1 MPSAAAGE
9 PGPLIRL
16 RGVGKVY
23 DTGTQT
29 VVGLADVDLDIAAG
43 DFLAVMGPSG
53 SGKSTLMN
61 ILGCLDVP
69 TSGTYAIRGLPV
81 ESLSPAELA
90 RLRNREIGFVFQVFH
105 LLPRYTAQKNVELPL
120 MYAGVGRP
128 ERARR
133 ALEALRAVGI
143 EDRRDHLSN
152 QLSGGQK
159 QKVAIA
165 RALVNRPALLL
176 ADEPTGNLDSKSGEE
191 LMEIFARLN
200 AEGATV
206 VLVTH
211 DPAIAR
217 RAKRTVYIIDGR
229 LVTPEEYRER
239 RG

>member
-1 MPSAAAGE
+1 MESAAASE
-9 PGPLIRL
+9 PLLRL
-16 RGVGKVY
+16 RKVSKIY
-23 DTGTQT
+23 EAGAQA
-29 VVGLADVDLDIAAG
+29 VVGLTDVDLDIFPG

-69 TSGTYAIRGLPV
+69 TSGAYEIKGVPV
-81 ESLSPAELA
+81 SSLSPEALA
-90 RLRNREIGFVFQVFH
+90 DLRNREIGFIFQVFH
-105 LLPRYTAQKNVELPL
+105 LLPRYTAQRNVELPL
-120 MYAGVGRP
+120 LYAGVARE
-128 ERARR
+128 ERAKR

-143 EDRRDHLSN
+143 EGRKDHLSN

-191 LMEIFARLN
+191 LLAILARLN
-200 AEGATV
+200 ADGATI

-211 DPAIAR
+211 DLSIAR
-217 RAKRTVYIIDGR
+217 SARRIVYIIDGR
-229 LVTPEEYRER
+229 LVTSEEFREM

>member
-1 MPSAAAGE
+1 
-9 PGPLIRL
+9 
-16 RGVGKVY
+16 VGKVY
-23 DTGTQT
+23 ETGTQT
-29 VVGLADVDLDIAAG
+29 VVGLTDVDLDIAAG

-69 TSGTYAIRGLPV
+69 TSGTYAIKGLPV
-81 ESLSPAELA
+81 ETLSPEALA
-90 RLRNREIGFVFQVFH
+90 RIRNREIGFVFQVFH

-120 MYAGVGRP
+120 LYAGVGRQ

-133 ALEALRAVGI
+133 ALEALRTVGI
-143 EDRRDHLSN
+143 EDRREHLSN

-165 RALVNRPALLL
+165 RALVNSPALIL
-176 ADEPTGNLDSKSGEE
+176 ADEPTGNLDTRSGDE
-191 LMEIFARLN
+191 LMGIFDRLN
-200 AEGATV
+200 AEGATIV
-206 VLVTH
+206 VVTH

-217 RAKRTVYIIDGR
+217 KAKRTVYIIDGR
-229 LVTPEEYRER
+229 LVTPEEFREL

>member
-1 MPSAAAGE
+1 MGSAAASE
-9 PGPLIRL
+9 PLLRL

-23 DTGTQT
+23 EGEQP
-29 VVGLADVDLDIAAG
+29 VVGLEDVDLDIFPG

-69 TSGTYAIRGLPV
+69 TTGTYEIKGMPV
-81 ESLSPAELA
+81 TTLSQEALA
-90 RLRNREIGFVFQVFH
+90 AMRNREIGFIFQVFH
-105 LLPRYTAQKNVELPL
+105 LLPRYTALRNVELPL
-120 MYAGVGRP
+120 LYAGVGRE
-128 ERARR
+128 ERTRR
-133 ALEALRAVGI
+133 AMEALRSVGV
-143 EDRRDHLSN
+143 EERKNHLSN

-165 RALVNRPALLL
+165 RALVNRPSLLL

-191 LMEIFARLN
+191 LLAILTRLN
-200 AEGATV
+200 ASGATI

-217 RAKRTVYIIDGR
+217 NARRIVYIIDGR
-229 LVTPEEYRER
+229 LVTAEEYREI

>member
-1 MPSAAAGE
+1 LGSAAGSE
-9 PGPLIRL
+9 PLLRL

-23 DTGTQT
+23 EGEQP
-29 VVGLADVDLDIAAG
+29 VVGLEDVDLDIFPG

-69 TSGTYAIRGLPV
+69 TSGSYEIKGTPV
-81 ESLSPAELA
+81 TTLSQEALA
-90 RLRNREIGFVFQVFH
+90 AMRNREIGFIFQVFH
-105 LLPRYTAQKNVELPL
+105 LLPRYTALRNVELPL
-120 MYAGVGRP
+120 LYAGVGRE
-128 ERARR
+128 ERTRR
-133 ALEALRAVGI
+133 ALEALRAVGV
-143 EDRRDHLSN
+143 EDRKSHLSN

-165 RALVNRPALLL
+165 RALVNRPSLLL

-191 LMEIFARLN
+191 LLEILTHLN
-200 AEGATV
+200 ASGATI

-211 DPAIAR
+211 DLAIAR
-217 RAKRTVYIIDGR
+217 NARRIVYIIDGR
-229 LVTPEEYRER
+229 LVTPEEYREL

>member
-1 MPSAAAGE
+1 MPSAPASK
-9 PGPLIRL
+9 PDPLIRL

-23 DTGTQT
+23 ETGTQK
-29 VVGLADVDLDIAAG
+29 VVALADVDLDIAAG

-69 TSGTYAIRGLPV
+69 TSGTYAIKGVPV
-81 ESLSPAELA
+81 ETLSAGELA

-105 LLPRYTAQKNVELPL
+105 LLPRYTARKNVELPL
-120 MYAGVGRP
+120 MYAGVARP
-128 ERARR
+128 DRARR

-176 ADEPTGNLDSKSGEE
+176 ADEPTGNLDSKSGDE
-191 LMEIFARLN
+191 LMGIFDRLN
-200 AEGATV
+200 ASGATV

-229 LVTPEEYRER
+229 LVTAEEFRER

>member
-1 MPSAAAGE
+1 LGSAAASE
-9 PGPLIRL
+9 PLLRL

-23 DTGTQT
+23 EGEQP
-29 VVGLADVDLDIAAG
+29 VVGLEDVDLDIFPG

-69 TSGTYAIRGLPV
+69 TSGTYEIKGMPV
-81 ESLSPAELA
+81 ATLSQEALA
-90 RLRNREIGFVFQVFH
+90 AMRNREIGFIFQVFH
-105 LLPRYTAQKNVELPL
+105 LLPRYTALRNVELPL
-120 MYAGVGRP
+120 LYAGVGRE
-128 ERARR
+128 ERTRR
-133 ALEALRAVGI
+133 ALEALRAVGV
-143 EDRRDHLSN
+143 EDRKSHLSN

-165 RALVNRPALLL
+165 RALVNRPSLLL

-191 LMEIFARLN
+191 LLAILTHLN
-200 AEGATV
+200 ASGATI

-211 DPAIAR
+211 DIAIAR
-217 RAKRTVYIIDGR
+217 NARRIVYIIDGR
-229 LVTPEEYRER
+229 LVTSEEYRGL

>member
-1 MPSAAAGE
+1 LGSAAASE
-9 PGPLIRL
+9 PLLRL

-23 DTGTQT
+23 EGEQP
-29 VVGLADVDLDIAAG
+29 VVGLEDVDLDIFPG

-69 TSGTYAIRGLPV
+69 TTGTYEIKGMPV
-81 ESLSPAELA
+81 TRLSPEALAEM
-90 RLRNREIGFVFQVFH
+90 RNREIGFIFQVFH
-105 LLPRYTAQKNVELPL
+105 LLPRYTALRNVELPL
-120 MYAGVGRP
+120 LYAGVGRE
-128 ERARR
+128 ERTRR
-133 ALEALRAVGI
+133 AMEALRSVGV
-143 EDRRDHLSN
+143 EERKNHLSN

-165 RALVNRPALLL
+165 RALVNRPSLLL

-191 LMEIFARLN
+191 LLAILTRLN
-200 AEGATV
+200 ASGATI

-217 RAKRTVYIIDGR
+217 NARRIVYIIDGR
-229 LVTPEEYRER
+229 LVTAEEYREI

>member
-1 MPSAAAGE
+1 MPSA
-9 PGPLIRL
+9 PVSKPDPLIRL

-23 DTGTQT
+23 ETGTQK
-29 VVGLADVDLDIAAG
+29 VVALADVDLDIAAG

-69 TSGTYAIRGLPV
+69 TSGTYAIKGVPV
-81 ESLSPAELA
+81 ETLSPGELA

-105 LLPRYTAQKNVELPL
+105 LLPRYTARKNVELPL
-120 MYAGVGRP
+120 MYAGVARP
-128 ERARR
+128 DRARR

-176 ADEPTGNLDSKSGEE
+176 ADEPTGNLDSKSGDE
-191 LMEIFARLN
+191 LMGIFDRLN
-200 AEGATV
+200 TEGATV

-229 LVTPEEYRER
+229 LVTPEEFRER

>member
-1 MPSAAAGE
+1 LGSAAASE
-9 PGPLIRL
+9 PLLRL

-23 DTGTQT
+23 EGEQP
-29 VVGLADVDLDIAAG
+29 VVGLEDVDLDIFPG

-69 TSGTYAIRGLPV
+69 TSGTYEIKGMPV
-81 ESLSPAELA
+81 TTLSQEALA
-90 RLRNREIGFVFQVFH
+90 AMRNREIGFIFQVFH
-105 LLPRYTAQKNVELPL
+105 LLPRYTALRNVELPL
-120 MYAGVGRP
+120 LYAGVGRE
-128 ERARR
+128 ERTRR
-133 ALEALRAVGI
+133 ALEALRAVGV
-143 EDRRDHLSN
+143 EDRKSHLSN

-165 RALVNRPALLL
+165 RALVNRPSLLL

-191 LMEIFARLN
+191 LLAILTHLN
-200 AEGATV
+200 ASGATI

-211 DPAIAR
+211 DLAIAR
-217 RAKRTVYIIDGR
+217 NARRIVYIIDGH
-229 LVTPEEYRER
+229 LVTPEEYREL

>member
-1 MPSAAAGE
+1 MGSAAASE
-9 PGPLIRL
+9 PLLRL

-23 DTGTQT
+23 EGEQP
-29 VVGLADVDLDIAAG
+29 VVGLEDVDLDIFPG

-69 TSGTYAIRGLPV
+69 TSGTYEIKGMPV
-81 ESLSPAELA
+81 TRLSPEALAEM
-90 RLRNREIGFVFQVFH
+90 RNREIGFIFQVFH
-105 LLPRYTAQKNVELPL
+105 LLPRYTALRNVELPL
-120 MYAGVGRP
+120 LYAGVGRE
-128 ERARR
+128 ERTRR
-133 ALEALRAVGI
+133 ALEALRAVGV
-143 EDRRDHLSN
+143 EDRKSHLSN

-165 RALVNRPALLL
+165 RALVNRPSLLL

-191 LMEIFARLN
+191 LLAILTRLN
-200 AEGATV
+200 ASGATI

-217 RAKRTVYIIDGR
+217 NARRIVHIIDGR
-229 LVTPEEYRER
+229 LVTPEEYREI

>member
-1 MPSAAAGE
+1 MPSAAASE
-9 PGPLIRL
+9 PLIRL
-16 RGVGKVY
+16 TGVGKVY
-23 DTGTQT
+23 ETETQK
-29 VVGLADVDLDIAAG
+29 VVALADVSLDIAAG

-69 TSGTYAIRGLPV
+69 TSGTYAIKGLPV
-81 ESLSPAELA
+81 GTLSPGDLA

-128 ERARR
+128 ERSRR

-176 ADEPTGNLDSKSGEE
+176 ADEPTGNLDSKSGDE
-191 LMEIFARLN
+191 LMEIFTRLN

-206 VLVTH
+206 VVVTH